1 MAGRRENGLYSV
13 AKAVPMFLKSNSGKN
28 VSSKELTDIEIVLFG
43 STVQN
48 LIDEYT
54 SALIQRSVD
63 DEAFK
68 AMLDSRFQKE
78 TVLFAHAKELVQK
91 LKPEKG
97 STCKQVSF
105 DDLVAFMQQ
114 LNTCFRELTR
124 IMIDRM
130 RKDQKDGENETQIE
144 LDI

>member
-1 MAGRRENGLYSV
+1 V
-13 AKAVPMFLKSNSGKN
+13 
-28 VSSKELTDIEIVLFG
+28 
-43 STVQN
+43 
-48 LIDEYT
+48 
-54 SALIQRSVD
+54 
-63 DEAFK
+63 FK
-68 AMLDSRFQKE
+68 GVLDSKFQKE

-130 RKDQKDGENETQIE
+130 RKDQKEGENEVKIE